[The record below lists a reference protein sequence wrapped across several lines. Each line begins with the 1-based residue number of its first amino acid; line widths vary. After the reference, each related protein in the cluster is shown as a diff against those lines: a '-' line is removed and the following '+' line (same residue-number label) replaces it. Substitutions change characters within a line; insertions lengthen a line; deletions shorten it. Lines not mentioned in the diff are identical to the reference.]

1 MFWKFSLFE
10 IKLLLRNRKN
20 AFIALFLLLFFP
32 LFFMYYSQEEPETL
46 TEQKRA
52 ETQASYAAFYHLDQQ
67 RHDVPEVAEVYGYH
81 TQIQSLLGMQV
92 WNIGSGEDG
101 EQYVEEGLEI
111 NQLRLKVHELGNE
124 GIPDYL
130 VIPEEEILK
139 ENALLQYIQDNN
151 LPIDSESFVTNDYFA
166 DAFAMVSGLV
176 LLVIIL
182 ISGNELLVYEL
193 RHQSVMRS
201 LPVAF
206 MRKVTSKVMVYS
218 IFIYLFLLLG
228 FSIGNLYLS
237 SKMEGNEF
245 SFPMLIYQNEAYTA
259 ISASR
264 YLLYLFLGMALVIIF
279 LLLLSILL
287 NMLFKNAF
295 ANILVGLGIFLLPDI
310 VMAAGYNLSFLHP
323 VKFIDMSKVLSGELA
338 VELGNSFIDYWNAMA
353 VLGGISILLIG
364 VIYAMN
370 KMNHR
375 RVPKDMPL
383 EKTF

>member
-1 MFWKFSLFE
+1 MFRKFSLFE
-10 IKLLLRNRKN
+10 IKLLLRNRKS

-52 ETQASYAAFYHLDQQ
+52 ETQASYAIFYHLDQK
-67 RHDVPEVAEVYGYH
+67 RHDMPEVAEVYDYH

-92 WNIGSGEDG
+92 WNIGSGKDG
-101 EQYVEEGLEI
+101 EQYVEDGLEI

-130 VIPEEEILK
+130 IIPEEEILK
-139 ENALLQYIQDNN
+139 ENALLEYIKQND
-151 LPIDSESFVTNDYFA
+151 LPIDSESFMTNNYFA

-176 LLVIIL
+176 FLVIML

-193 RHQSVMRS
+193 KHQSVMRG
-201 LPVAF
+201 LPLAF
-206 MRKVTSKVMVYS
+206 MRKVTSKIMVYG
-218 IFIYLFLLLG
+218 IFIYLLLLLG
-228 FSIGNLYLS
+228 FSIGSLYLS

-245 SFPMLIYQNEAYTA
+245 SFPILIYQNEEYTA
-259 ISASR
+259 ISASQ
-264 YLLYLFLGMALVIIF
+264 YLLYLFLGMALVIIL

-295 ANILVGLGIFLLPDI
+295 ANILVGLGIYLLPDI
-310 VMAAGYNLSFLHP
+310 AMAAGFNWNFLHP

-338 VELGNSFIDYWNAMA
+338 VELENSFIDYWNAMA
-353 VLGGISILLIG
+353 VLSGLSLLLIG
-364 VIYAMN
+364 VIYAIN
-370 KMNHR
+370 KINYQ

>member
-10 IKLLLRNRKN
+10 IKLLLRNRKS

-52 ETQASYAAFYHLDQQ
+52 ETQASYAIFYHLDQK
-67 RHDVPEVAEVYGYH
+67 RHDMPEVAEVYDYH

-92 WNIGSGEDG
+92 WNIGSGKDG
-101 EQYVEEGLEI
+101 EQYVEDGLEI

-130 VIPEEEILK
+130 IIPEEEILK
-139 ENALLQYIQDNN
+139 ENALLEYIKQND
-151 LPIDSESFVTNDYFA
+151 LPIDSESFMTNNYFA

-176 LLVIIL
+176 FLVIML

-193 RHQSVMRS
+193 KHQSVMRG
-201 LPVAF
+201 LPLAF
-206 MRKVTSKVMVYS
+206 MRKVTSKIMVYG
-218 IFIYLFLLLG
+218 IFIYLLLLLG
-228 FSIGNLYLS
+228 FSIGSLYLS

-245 SFPMLIYQNEAYTA
+245 SFPILIYQNEEYTA
-259 ISASR
+259 ISASQ
-264 YLLYLFLGMALVIIF
+264 YLLYLFLGMALVIIL

-295 ANILVGLGIFLLPDI
+295 ANILVGLGIYLLPDI
-310 VMAAGYNLSFLHP
+310 AMAAGFNWNFLHP

-338 VELGNSFIDYWNAMA
+338 VELENSFIDYWNAMA
-353 VLGGISILLIG
+353 VLGGLSLLLIG
-364 VIYAMN
+364 VIYAIN
-370 KMNHR
+370 KINYQ

>member
-1 MFWKFSLFE
+1 MFRKFSLFE
-10 IKLLLRNRKN
+10 IKLLLRNRKS

-52 ETQASYAAFYHLDQQ
+52 ETQASYAIFYHLDQK
-67 RHDVPEVAEVYGYH
+67 RHDMPEVAEVYDYH

-92 WNIGSGEDG
+92 WNIGSGKDG
-101 EQYVEEGLEI
+101 EQYVEDGLEI

-130 VIPEEEILK
+130 IIPEEEILK
-139 ENALLQYIQDNN
+139 ENALLEYIKQND
-151 LPIDSESFVTNDYFA
+151 LPIDSESFMTNNYFA

-176 LLVIIL
+176 FLVIML

-193 RHQSVMRS
+193 KHQSVMRG
-201 LPVAF
+201 LPLAF
-206 MRKVTSKVMVYS
+206 MRKVTSKIMVYG
-218 IFIYLFLLLG
+218 IFIYLLLLLG
-228 FSIGNLYLS
+228 FSIGSLYLS

-245 SFPMLIYQNEAYTA
+245 SFPILIYQNEEYTA
-259 ISASR
+259 ISASQ
-264 YLLYLFLGMALVIIF
+264 YLLYLFLGMALVIIL

-295 ANILVGLGIFLLPDI
+295 ANILVGLGIYLLPDI
-310 VMAAGYNLSFLHP
+310 AMAAGFNWNFLHP

-338 VELGNSFIDYWNAMA
+338 VELENSFIDYWNAMA
-353 VLGGISILLIG
+353 VLGGLSLLLIG
-364 VIYAMN
+364 VIYAIN
-370 KMNHR
+370 KINYQ

>member
-10 IKLLLRNRKN
+10 IKLLLKNRKS

-32 LFFMYYSQEEPETL
+32 LFFMYYSHEEPKDL
-46 TEQKRA
+46 AEQKRE
-52 ETQASYAAFYHLDQQ
+52 ETQTSYAVFYHLDQQ
-67 RHDVPEVAEVYGYH
+67 RHDVPEVAEVFDYH
-81 TQIQSLLGMQV
+81 SQIQSLLGMQV
-92 WNIGSGEDG
+92 WNIGSGKDG

-130 VIPEEEILK
+130 IIPKEEILK
-139 ENALLQYIQDNN
+139 ENALLEYIKDNN
-151 LPIDSESFVTNDYFA
+151 LPVDSESFMTNNYFA
-166 DAFAMVSGLV
+166 DAFAMMSGLV
-176 LLVIIL
+176 FLVIIL

-193 RHQSVMRS
+193 KHQSVMRG
-201 LPVAF
+201 LPLAF
-206 MRKVTSKVMVYS
+206 MRKVTGKVMVYS

-228 FSIGNLYLS
+228 FSIGSLYLS
-237 SKMEGNEF
+237 GKMEGNEI
-245 SFPMLIYQNEAYTA
+245 SFPILIYQNEAYTA
-259 ISASR
+259 ISASH
-264 YLLYLFLGMALVIIF
+264 YLLYLFLGMALVTIL

-295 ANILVGLGIFLLPDI
+295 ANILVGLGIYLLPDI
-310 VMAAGYNLSFLHP
+310 VMAAGFNLSFLHP

-353 VLGGISILLIG
+353 VLGGISLLLIG
-364 VIYAMN
+364 VIYAIN
-370 KMNHR
+370 KFDYR
-375 RVPKDMPL
+375 RIPKDMPL